1 MSENPMND
9 IMSADESIDALPDK
23 GVRDLYVRSK
33 MMKAA
38 MDKYRN
44 HPQGWDAEGYQSD
57 EYALMNYS
65 VDGLRM
71 RYLQSEESA
80 NWLVIASSQHTE
92 EAEWLKV
99 VFDMITNDDWSEE
112 KCLNVARDYLKD
124 YLSGSMGMP
133 DDRVIRENLKN
144 YAEGEN

>member
-1 MSENPMND
+1 MANPMND
-9 IMSADESIDALPDK
+9 IMSADDAVDALPEK
-23 GVRDLYVRSK
+23 GVMDCYVRSK
-33 MMKAA
+33 LMSAA

-44 HPQGWDAEGYQSD
+44 HPQGWDAEDFQNTKYV
-57 EYALMNYS
+57 LMNYS

-71 RYLQSEESA
+71 RYLQDEFAS
-80 NWLVIASSQHTE
+80 NWLVIACSQHTE

-124 YLSGSMGMP
+124 CLSGSMGMP
-133 DDRVIRENLKN
+133 DDKVIRETLKN
-144 YAEGEN
+144 YKECEA